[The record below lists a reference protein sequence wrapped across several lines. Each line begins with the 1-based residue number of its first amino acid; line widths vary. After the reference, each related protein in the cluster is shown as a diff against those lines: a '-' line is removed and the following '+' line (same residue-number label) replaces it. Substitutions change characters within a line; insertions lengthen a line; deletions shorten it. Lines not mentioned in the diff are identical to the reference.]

1 VLVIAALLGCVAEEP
16 GPPPWSWCSPP
27 DALSGRGEAP
37 LRVEEGALTCAMF
50 DRLADWDQAATDKA
64 RVWLR
69 AGQVHLADPDADA
82 TTTVLPACVEEAPG
96 EVGAVAEGEA
106 EASWAEAGDLRILT
120 VEQPLDD
127 GAHLRLQAR
136 WDPADGQFV
145 VSGAHVPIEQPVA
158 LAVELCD
165 GPCPPEGGR
174 RIDDCAFDAYPRQRH
189 TFTVAGGEVSV
200 ELRIASSLFATQPG
214 ALWSAQGTLDGV
226 SFVQDDYYDLLYR
239 PAQHHISR
247 DARVRL
253 DPPIGDAAWLEVT
266 GFDPLGSPPP
276 TEVWLL
282 DAAGERLEQR
292 AVTAEQFTT
301 SAP

>member
-1 VLVIAALLGCVAEEP
+1 MIALLVACVAEDA
-16 GPPPWSWCSPP
+16 GPPPWSWCAPP
-27 DALSGRGEAP
+27 EADRGRGEPA
-37 LRVEEGALTCAMF
+37 LQVAEGALTCAMF
-50 DRLADWDQAATDKA
+50 DRLADWDAAAEGKA

-69 AGQVHLADPDADA
+69 AGAVHLADPDADTS
-82 TTTVLPACVEEAPG
+82 TTTLPVCVEEAPG
-96 EVGAVAEGEA
+96 EVGAVAVGEA
-106 EASWAEAGDLRILT
+106 ESRWAEAGDLRILT
-120 VEQPLDD
+120 VDQPLDD

-136 WDPADGQFV
+136 WDPTDGPFE

-158 LAVELCD
+158 LSIDLCD

-189 TFTVAGGEVSV
+189 SITVTGGELTL
-200 ELRIASSLFATQPG
+200 ELRIATSLFATQPG
-214 ALWSAQGTLDGV
+214 ALWSASGALDGV

-253 DPPIGDAAWLEVT
+253 DPPIGDAVWLEVT
-266 GFDPLGSPPP
+266 GFDPLGSAPP

-282 DAAGERLEQR
+282 DAARARLEAR
-292 AVTAEQFTT
+292 AVSGEVFTT
-301 SAP
+301 TAP